1 MQPLIKNLILKI
13 VQWVIFL
20 PGIFLFSYVMRPLL
34 MLILVPGGLILL
46 ALIGG
51 AEVRREIKLL
61 FKELL

>member
-1 MQPLIKNLILKI
+1 MQPIIKNLILKI
-13 VQWVIFL
+13 VQWFIFL
-20 PGIFLFSYVMRPLL
+20 PGIFLFSYVMRPIL

-51 AEVRREIKLL
+51 AEVRGEIKQM